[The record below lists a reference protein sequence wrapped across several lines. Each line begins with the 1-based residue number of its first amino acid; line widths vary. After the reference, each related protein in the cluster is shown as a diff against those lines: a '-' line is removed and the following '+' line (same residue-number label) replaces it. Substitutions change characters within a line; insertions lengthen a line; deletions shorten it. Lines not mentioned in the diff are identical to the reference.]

1 MNLSSTLLGLFK
13 DHKLS
18 LLAPRDAETVSA
30 QGENVRGSKRRQ
42 AEAILTNV
50 AHISAPFLTIFI
62 IVHLSAPALA
72 NVGGSSLSSNVMV
85 RDIISQT
92 KEMTFTASP
101 TKLLGREYYQTAF
114 GERYLLFAPLAA
126 HVASNIAKRVISPR
140 SALAYPRRITSTLS
154 LAAYSTLLIFLPIHF
169 LTHRVYPAD
178 PSPPV
183 FAVGPSELDFE
194 FVKTGLAKFPWRSW
208 VLYGGLVASV
218 MLHAVEGVQI
228 IQASRSASRN
238 VRMRSRTRKIVAGVV
253 LVPILA
259 GLWTVS
265 REPLMVFS
273 SLAERYEAIFTHSW
287 VYRF

>member
-1 MNLSSTLLGLFK
+1 M
-13 DHKLS
+13 
-18 LLAPRDAETVSA
+18 A
-30 QGENVRGSKRRQ
+30 
-42 AEAILTNV
+42 
-50 AHISAPFLTIFI
+50 
-62 IVHLSAPALA
+62 
-72 NVGGSSLSSNVMV
+72 
-85 RDIISQT
+85 
-92 KEMTFTASP
+92 FTASP

-140 SALAYPRRITSTLS
+140 SALASPRRITSTLS
-154 LAAYSTLLIFLPIHF
+154 LAAYSALLILPIHF

-178 PSPPV
+178 PSPPI

-194 FVKTGLAKFPWRSW
+194 FVKTGFAKFPCRSW
-208 VLYGGLVASV
+208 VLYSGLVASV
-218 MLHAVEGVQI
+218 MLHAVEGAQI

-238 VRMRSRTRKIVAGVV
+238 VRMCSRTRRIVAGVV

-265 REPLMVFS
+265 REPLMVFA
-273 SLAERYEAIFTHSW
+273 SLAERYEAAFTHSW